1 MMPARFGDL
10 AGGALVTGGTGGI
23 GRAIVEQ
30 LVGEG
35 AAVTFTFRSNA
46 AAAVALVAGLQA
58 EGHRIA
64 AIELDL
70 ADSDHCTRVVEVAA
84 NNFGGLH
91 TLIHAAGP
99 HVPQVHLSK
108 VTPAAFAH
116 QVEREIADTFNV
128 IHPALPHLRAAQ
140 GSIVAVTTAATA
152 RYPVR
157 DGLSAAPK
165 AAIEQLV
172 LALAVE
178 EGRFGVRANCVG
190 PGMLTDGMAER
201 LMASGDLDEA
211 ALAVT
216 KANIP
221 LRRFG
226 RATDIAEAAC
236 FLASPGANFITG
248 QLLRVD
254 GGYSV

>member
-1 MMPARFGDL
+1 MTSRTFDGL
-10 AGGALVTGGTGGI
+10 SGGALVSGGTGGI

-30 LVGEG
+30 LVREG
-35 AAVTFTFRSNA
+35 SAVTFTFRSS
-46 AAAVALVAGLQA
+46 AAVAVEMVTTLQA
-58 EGHRIA
+58 EGHSIA

-70 ADSDHCTRVVEVAA
+70 ADADHCARVVEVAA

-91 TLIHAAGP
+91 TVVHASGP

-108 VTPAAFAH
+108 VSPAEFSR
-116 QVEREIADTFNV
+116 QVEREVSDTFNLLQ
-128 IHPALPHLRAAQ
+128 PALSHLRASN

-165 AAIEQLV
+165 AAIEQLILG
-172 LALAVE
+172 LAAE

-201 LMASGDLDEA
+201 LMASGDLDEQ

-226 RATDIAEAAC
+226 RSTDIAEAVC
-236 FLASPGANFITG
+236 FLASQKANFITG

>member
-1 MMPARFGDL
+1 MTSRTFDGLP
-10 AGGALVTGGTGGI
+10 GGALVTGGTGGI
-23 GRAIVEQ
+23 GRAIVQQ
-30 LVGEG
+30 LVREG
-35 AAVTFTFRSNA
+35 SAVTFTFRSSA
-46 AAAVALVAGLQA
+46 AAAVEMVTALQA
-58 EGHRIA
+58 EGHSIA

-70 ADSDHCTRVVEVAA
+70 ADADHCARVVEVAA

-91 TLIHAAGP
+91 TVVHASGP
-99 HVPQVHLSK
+99 HVRQVHLSK
-108 VTPAAFAH
+108 VAPADFAR
-116 QVEREIADTFNV
+116 QVEGEISDTFNLLQ
-128 IHPALPHLRAAQ
+128 PALPHLRASK

-165 AAIEQLV
+165 AAVEQLI
-172 LALAVE
+172 LGLAVE

-201 LMASGDLDEA
+201 LMASGDLDDE

-226 RATDIAEAAC
+226 RATDIAEAVC
-236 FLASPGANFITG
+236 FLASQKANFITG